1 MIEQIQH
8 ALEQIP
14 LLPSNI
20 TKLMTIVNDPKA
32 DSADLIK
39 IVEQDPALSMQ
50 TLHICNS
57 AYYSLPVEITSVSHA
72 IRFLGIDTVAGLA
85 MAAYLQG
92 LIRLPKTKQINPW
105 LNGIKK
111 HLLATAQL
119 SELISRETGRGV
131 SPATAFTSGF
141 LHDIGKLVF
150 SVLDIDIAVEV
161 FDRVN
166 GNGLKL
172 HEAEQEVLQMDHAD
186 AGASLA
192 ERWCMPEVIL
202 DVIRHHHIPF
212 SGEYHLTLYVSLSD
226 TMAHLSHE
234 KKDISELF
242 EYRDAL
248 DAMKEINLT
257 EEQTTQ
263 LWEKWIELRSSTLK
277 AERMSFVIN

>member
-14 LLPSNI
+14 LLPNNI

-57 AYYSLPVEITSVSHA
+57 AFYSLPVEIASVSHA

-92 LIRLPKTKQINPW
+92 LIRLPKTMQINPW
-105 LNGIKK
+105 LKGIKK

-150 SVLDIDIAVEV
+150 SVIDIDIAVEV
-161 FDRVN
+161 FDRIN

-172 HEAEQEVLQMDHAD
+172 HEAEQEILQMDHAD

-192 ERWCMPEVIL
+192 ERWRMPEVIL
-202 DVIRHHHIPF
+202 DVIRHHHDPF
-212 SGEYHLTLYVSLSD
+212 SSEFELTLYVSLSD

-242 EYRDAL
+242 EYRDAV
-248 DAMKEINLT
+248 DTMKEIDLNK
-257 EEQTTQ
+257 EQITQ
-263 LWEKWIELRSSTLK
+263 LWKKWIELKSSKLN
-277 AERMSFVIN
+277 AQS